1 VNPTGR
7 ERDRV
12 GQQETEANVPQTP
25 VQDHERPAY
34 DRSGCG
40 SERERGGAAQ
50 ARSAGAAGGRTA
62 SAGVT
67 NSRSEMGTDKAG
79 R

>member
-1 VNPTGR
+1 VNSTGR
-7 ERDRV
+7 ERDPV
-12 GQQETEANVPQTP
+12 SQQQADANVPKTS

-34 DRSGCG
+34 DRSGRR
-40 SERERGGAAQ
+40 SKRERGSAAQ

-67 NSRSEMGTDKAG
+67 NSRSEMGTDEGG